1 MVTIEYNGKTNKQFD
16 LVVTDFDQRKRPE
29 EQIEVIDIEGRNGS
43 LVDRH
48 GVYRSYERNIEM
60 VNLTEDKKPLVH
72 KWLSGRG
79 VLRTS
84 EDPAGFSYVDVIDT
98 IERKYIGE
106 VHSFITVTLLCEPH
120 FYLDT
125 GMHAIEITTQKSL
138 MNIGTDIAEPLIK
151 VYGNGN
157 GQVLI
162 NEQVIPLTGI
172 DQHLTIDTKLQ
183 IVHKDGLPAGRKMS
197 GPFPVLGEGQNL
209 ISFAGGI
216 TKLELTPRWRE
227 L

>member
-16 LVVTDFDQRKRPE
+16 LVVTDFEQRKRPE
-29 EQIEVIDIEGRNGS
+29 EQVEVIDIEGRNGS

-106 VHSFITVTLLCEPH
+106 RHSFITVTFLCEPH
-120 FYLDT
+120 FYLDA
-125 GMHAIEITTQKSL
+125 GVLPIEITGAKSL
-138 MNIGTDIAEPLIK
+138 MNIGTDISEPLIK
-151 VYGNGN
+151 VYGTGN
-157 GQVLI
+157 GQILI

-172 DQHLTIDTKLQ
+172 EQHLTIDTKLQ

-197 GPFPVLGEGQNL
+197 GPFPILEEGQNL
-209 ISFAGGI
+209 ISFTGGI